1 MKKFFVIGYWLL
13 VVGCLSVSAFPVG
26 GRGVTVKGSVSSG
39 EVVQFIN
46 GSQVEGSGKSAA
58 EVATADDLATKQPL
72 EDQRLSTTNSP
83 TFTAVIW
90 SYTAADGT
98 NYLKEVTV
106 NTNGT
111 FEATTVNE

>member
-1 MKKFFVIGYWLL
+1 MKKFIILL
-13 VVGCLSVSAFPVG
+13 LSGLAVSACAQFGFSYNDIV
-26 GRGVTVKGSVSSG
+26 RWNLAQTTDTNVFVKVDGS
-39 EVVQFIN
+39 N
-46 GSQVEGSGKSAA
+46 TSAF
-58 EVATADDLATKQPL
+58 QPL

-106 NTNGT
+106 NTNGA

>member
-1 MKKFFVIGYWLL
+1 MKAVRRLLTLGIVLAGCQPLPAQEAGVEAKVIPAGNIPVSVRPGLL
-13 VVGCLSVSAFPVG
+13 GD
-26 GRGVTVKGSVSSG
+26 
-39 EVVQFIN
+39 
-46 GSQVEGSGKSAA
+46 SGKSAA

-106 NTNGT
+106 NTNGA